1 MNWVMRGERAKRTK
15 RACDQIIR
23 VIEKTDAWEREGGA
37 PELERFKVGGRMRSG
52 WGRMRSAEEP
62 KALSEPRGQGYILT
76 C

>member
-23 VIEKTDAWEREGGA
+23 IIEKIDAWEREGGA
-37 PELERFKVGGRMRSG
+37 PELERFKVGGRMRS
-52 WGRMRSAEEP
+52 AEEP
-62 KALSEPRGQGYILT
+62 EAFSEPRGQGYTLT